1 MIYYLVCIM
10 VGIMLGVICCCLL
23 IKLAPKKWF
32 EDIIDEDDY

>member
-10 VGIMLGVICCCLL
+10 LGIMIGIIGCSLL

-32 EDIIDEDDY
+32 EDIIDEDE